1 MLTHTNVSLMMMM
14 MMMIVAVVVVMI
26 MMMIISMM
34 VMITM
39 MMMMMMLTGFWN
51 VGLEQTRSISRRRL
65 RVADPPSGATLF
77 FVCPTCTALQ
87 PVYLSAL
94 GFSRSGSAKC
104 LFTVALS
111 AHSV

>member
-1 MLTHTNVSLMMMM
+1 MLTHTNVSLMMM

-26 MMMIISMM
+26 MMMIY
-34 VMITM
+34 VNDGDDYDDDNDDDVDR
-39 MMMMMMLTGFWN
+39 L
-51 VGLEQTRSISRRRL
+51 LECGSGADKEHL
-65 RVADPPSGATLF
+65 RVADPSSGAALF
-77 FVCPTCTALQ
+77 FVCPSCTALQ

>member
-1 MLTHTNVSLMMMM
+1 MLTHTNVSLMMM

-26 MMMIISMM
+26 MMMIISLM
-34 VMITM
+34 VMITMMM

-51 VGLEQTRSISRRRL
+51 VGLEQTRSISGW
-65 RVADPPSGATLF
+65 PTPHPEQPLF
-77 FVCPTCTALQ
+77 FVCPSCTALQ

>member
-1 MLTHTNVSLMMMM
+1 M
-14 MMMIVAVVVVMI
+14 MMMIVTVVVVMI
-26 MMMIISMM
+26 MMMIIPMM
-34 VMITM
+34 AMIT

-51 VGLEQTRSISRRRL
+51 VGLLQTRSISRRWL

-77 FVCPTCTALQ
+77 FVCPSCTALQ

-94 GFSRSGSAKC
+94 AFSRSGSAKW